1 MMQFN
6 NGAAIPYIPESM
18 QPAQQQNPRYSDMTK
33 QWANQN
39 VCFTCGFDVKDWHTS
54 AMCPSKK
61 MDHMGGFTCLN
72 YMEYKR
78 ANHQF
83 CHKAMHKTMYL
94 QM

>member
-1 MMQFN
+1 
-6 NGAAIPYIPESM
+6 M
-18 QPAQQQNPRYSDMTK
+18 QPAQQQNPWFSNVMK

-39 VCFTCGFDVKDWHTS
+39 VCFTCGLDLENWHTS
-54 AMCPSKK
+54 ATCPCKK
-61 MDHMGGFTCLN
+61 MGHTDGFTHSN
-72 YMEYKR
+72 YMEYKQ